1 MTALAEPTEAP
12 GAARDAQQY
21 GVPSQR
27 LGDFIAEASLMLGA
41 GSAVMY
47 QLAMKGVGLGVAEH
61 STALVRPA
69 DRLRTTLSYVYVMT
83 MGTQEERDV
92 VSRLVNKAHVPVR
105 SSGRY
110 TAFDPDLQLWV
121 AVTLAQNTWIHERVF
136 GKFDAATREQVYRD
150 SQVFG
155 TALQVKPED
164 YPQTWADYQ
173 AYWEDVLDNRI
184 EQDPLVQAYAK
195 RLLSPAGMPLHLKPA
210 VMVQGLLT
218 RGNLDPRARQ
228 VLALPWSKR
237 DQRLYDLFWKAFVPV
252 YRALP
257 TWLRQAHGRSVLRD
271 ARRRIRGN
279 KHLI

>member
-1 MTALAEPTEAP
+1 
-12 GAARDAQQY
+12 
-21 GVPSQR
+21 
-27 LGDFIAEASLMLGA
+27 
-41 GSAVMY
+41 
-47 QLAMKGVGLGVAEH
+47 
-61 STALVRPA
+61 
-69 DRLRTTLSYVYVMT
+69 MT

-173 AYWEDVLDNRI
+173 AYWRSEEHTSELQSLMRI
-184 EQDPLVQAYAK
+184 SYAVFC
-195 RLLSPAGMPLHLKPA
+195 LKKKKT
-210 VMVQGLLT
+210 QQKT
-218 RGNLDPRARQ
+218 KTQN
-228 VLALPWSKR
+228 
-237 DQRLYDLFWKAFVPV
+237 
-252 YRALP
+252 
-257 TWLRQAHGRSVLRD
+257 
-271 ARRRIRGN
+271 
-279 KHLI
+279 